1 MDVIDV
7 LGGIGRVL
15 LSGLIVTLPLVVWQW
30 VVLSARHWRGTFG
43 LLDPTLIA
51 GAMVGFAGLIV
62 VIPSGTLTF
71 EAVVAPGGVWDL
83 SVVGFLRRAATMAAR
98 GLPAVAEVLHY
109 GDSERDL
116 RVWLSLASAIWL
128 LRLAAGLVGV
138 TVARAGPFLLTEV
151 ATFVLSVY
159 GSFYT
164 GLLLIWLFNQLN
176 VWWLLLLLALL
187 QDFRANDPP
196 WLARLTAATGSF
208 ALYAQRAPVVER
220 KHKAH
225 GH

>member
-7 LGGIGRVL
+7 LGIAGRVL
-15 LSGLIVTLPLVVWQW
+15 LSGLIVALPLVIWQW

-51 GAMVGFAGLIV
+51 GVMIGFAALVV
-62 VIPSGTLTF
+62 VIPAGTLNF

-83 SVVGFLRRAATMAAR
+83 SVVGFLRRAAAMAAR
-98 GLPAVAEVLHY
+98 GLPAMAELLSY
-109 GDSERDL
+109 DDAERDL
-116 RVWLSLASAIWL
+116 RVWLSLACAIWL

-138 TVARAGPFLLTEV
+138 SVARAGPFLLTEIV
-151 ATFVLSVY
+151 TFVLSAY
-159 GSFYT
+159 GSFYA

-187 QDFRANDPP
+187 QDFRNNDPP

-208 ALYAQRAPVVER
+208 ALYAQPRAPVER